1 MGVTMEQLSEKL
13 DRLSELTLISA
24 KNVLDLQEA
33 ALFTGFSIGHLYR
46 LTSGRQIPHFKKF
59 RKLFFK
65 KSELEEWLL
74 ERKVLTEEEI
84 DKKAT
89 TYIVKKK

>member
-13 DRLSELTLISA
+13 DRISELTLIGA

-33 ALFTGFSIGHLYR
+33 AMFTGLSIGHLYR
-46 LTSGRQIPHFKKF
+46 LTSGRKIPHFKKV
-59 RKLFFK
+59 RKLYFK
-65 KSELEEWLL
+65 KSELEEWML

-89 TYIVKKK
+89 TYIVTKK

>member
-13 DRLSELTLISA
+13 DRISELTLISS

-59 RKLFFK
+59 RRLFFK

-84 DKKAT
+84 DEKAT
-89 TYIVKKK
+89 TYIVTKK

>member
-59 RKLFFK
+59 RRLFFK

-89 TYIVKKK
+89 TYIVTKK